1 MTSRPSLPAMAFL
14 LALAVIAG
22 PTHAQDDKPALFTAQ
37 QALAGAEVYAQSC
50 ASCHG
55 AALDSGTAPA
65 LKGAAFAERARAQGM
80 TAQSLYDVVAFT
92 MPQVDPAGL
101 KPEQYTA
108 VVAFLLQQNGYPAG
122 AAPFA
127 SHAPGM
133 KETRITP

>member
-1 MTSRPSLPAMAFL
+1 MTLRPSQPALAFL
-14 LALAVIAG
+14 LAAAG
-22 PTHAQDDKPALFTAQ
+22 PAHAQNDKPALFTAQ

-55 AALDSGTAPA
+55 AALESGTAPA

>member
-1 MTSRPSLPAMAFL
+1 MTSRLSLPALAFL
-14 LALAVIAG
+14 LAVAG
-22 PTHAQDDKPALFTAQ
+22 PAQAQNDKPALFTAQ

-55 AALDSGTAPA
+55 AALESGTAPA
-65 LKGAAFAERARAQGM
+65 LNGAAFAERARAQGM

-133 KETRITP
+133 KRITP

>member
-1 MTSRPSLPAMAFL
+1 MKYRLPALALL
-14 LALAVIAG
+14 LASGTGAAL
-22 PTHAQDDKPALFTAQ
+22 AQDTKPALFTAE
-37 QALAGAEVYAQSC
+37 QAQAGAAVYAQSC

-55 AALDSGTAPA
+55 AALESGTAPA